1 MPDAARMVRLD
12 VLISDGYFYFQKF
25 GVEGNHFQTVNFII
39 PMMMAQEE
47 ENPGAHT
54 YLSMLFALT
63 IWFTR

>member
-1 MPDAARMVRLD
+1 MPANSKVSQAIM
-12 VLISDGYFYFQKF
+12 GYNIFTWSEKF

-54 YLSMLFALT
+54 YLTMLFALT